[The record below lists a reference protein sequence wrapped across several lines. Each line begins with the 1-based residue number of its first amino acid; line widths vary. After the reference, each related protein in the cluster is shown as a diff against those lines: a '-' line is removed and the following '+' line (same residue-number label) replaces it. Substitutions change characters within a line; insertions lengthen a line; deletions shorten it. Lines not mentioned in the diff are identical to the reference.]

1 MPRKLEKIGE
11 ARNDAAGQPL
21 GHRALGGERDLCDAG
36 PSSVLGEIRLAQEH
50 LVEIADSP
58 ATGEATVAGFK

>member
-11 ARNDAAGQPL
+11 ARNDAAAQPL

-36 PSSVLGEIRLAQEH
+36 PSSVLGPEPE
-50 LVEIADSP
+50 
-58 ATGEATVAGFK
+58 